1 MDTSEATT
9 RDIDQ
14 IIAAVRQQIPEVTVD
29 QLRKQRPTDDDGVW
43 WFGLPG
49 VIDDVRVE
57 NRWGQCPFVIQT
69 DDERSGYQRHTA
81 LTVAEAAQL
90 IVSYLLPL
98 R

>member
-1 MDTSEATT
+1 METPDANE

-14 IIAAVRQQIPEVTVD
+14 IIAAVREQIPEVTVD
-29 QLRKQRPTDDDGVW
+29 RLQQSPAEDGGIW

-69 DDERSGYQRHTA
+69 EDDRSGYQRHTA
-81 LTVAEAAQL
+81 LTVAEAVQL
-90 IVSYLLPL
+90 IAGYLLPL